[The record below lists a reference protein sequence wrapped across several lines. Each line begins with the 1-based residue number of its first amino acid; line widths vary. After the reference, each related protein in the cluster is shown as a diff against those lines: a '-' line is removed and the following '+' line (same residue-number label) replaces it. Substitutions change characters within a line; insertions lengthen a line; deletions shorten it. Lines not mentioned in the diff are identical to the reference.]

1 MFTVN
6 VYINLTLQSQDR
18 FTNFFYS
25 TDQLLMMGRQARRGA
40 AFERCLKPAMIAQ
53 STVEWPSRD
62 LTGASRE
69 RLRAPIVNRGAHFSS
84 IQTRA
89 TSDTSRRSREPFANH
104 EARPGQPLG
113 FDST

>member
-40 AFERCLKPAMIAQ
+40 AFER
-53 STVEWPSRD
+53 
-62 LTGASRE
+62 
-69 RLRAPIVNRGAHFSS
+69 
-84 IQTRA
+84 
-89 TSDTSRRSREPFANH
+89 
-104 EARPGQPLG
+104 
-113 FDST
+113 